1 MNNINS
7 SGIST
12 PTNNLSHQ
20 DLRELRSAIE
30 TLDLRRFQALT
41 STTGFD
47 INAQNGRGD
56 TVLHFLARE
65 MSNGRLDRVPAWGD
79 ELENFLDRYGVDVD
93 WNLLNEVNNT
103 ALHLMDIH
111 HRTVLLR
118 MVDPY
123 VPDEDSSRS
132 DSQRSDEQT
141 DNGDGAALEE
151 EMMAAL
157 ARLRAR
163 QMLSQTPSE
172 KFLGKKQDRD
182 SH

>member
-12 PTNNLSHQ
+12 PTHNLPHQ

-30 TLDLRRFQALT
+30 TDDLSRFQALT
-41 STTGFD
+41 ATPGFD
-47 INAQNGRGD
+47 INAQNARGD

-65 MSNGRLDRVPAWGD
+65 MSNGRLDRAPAWRD
-79 ELENFLDRYGVDVD
+79 ELENFLNRYGVDVD
-93 WNLLNEVNNT
+93 WNLCNEVNNT

-111 HRTVLLR
+111 HRAELLR

-132 DSQRSDEQT
+132 DSQLSDEHT
-141 DNGDGAALEE
+141 DNGDGAALDEQI
-151 EMMAAL
+151 MAAL

-163 QMLSQTPSE
+163 QMLAQTPPE